1 MERGREVKRKK
12 IELYIA
18 EEVLEIA
25 EKFARERN
33 KPTEEYL
40 SELLERLLKD
50 IHFARTIGIWLY
62 TLW

>member
-1 MERGREVKRKK
+1 MEKNRKLKKVKV
-12 IELYIA
+12 ELYIA

-50 IHFARTIGIWLY
+50 IQFARTIGIWLY